1 MLTNDER
8 AALATELCGLEKAK
22 PYDGLQPVLMLE
34 AGYYLDGK
42 RFCYIKDFDP
52 ENNWNHMR
60 LVMEGLVKHLQE
72 SRGHEPHDAWYW
84 LFTKLRK
91 KIEPGKPLNFAD
103 DVCAAGLE
111 ILRKDGT

>member
-1 MLTNDER
+1 MTLSDDER

-60 LVMEGLVKHLQE
+60 LVMEASVKSDEWNWPWLLCE
-72 SRGHEPHDAWYW
+72 LAKKSNDA
-84 LFTKLRK
+84 
-91 KIEPGKPLNFAD
+91 IDEGKDFNFAAA
-103 DVCAAGLE
+103 VCAAGLE
-111 ILRKDGT
+111 AIRKDGG